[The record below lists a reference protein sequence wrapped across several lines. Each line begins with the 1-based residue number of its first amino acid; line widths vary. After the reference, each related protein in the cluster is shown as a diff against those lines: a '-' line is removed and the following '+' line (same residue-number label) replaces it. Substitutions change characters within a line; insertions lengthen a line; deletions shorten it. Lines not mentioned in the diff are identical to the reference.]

1 MNGLI
6 HNSAQE
12 VYGYGRFSFPK
23 ENACD
28 KKVYSLVCR
37 QIDRMVIQ
45 FKPKEL
51 ILCID
56 GVAPRSKPIQQRQR
70 RFLAAHDRKKPGTEF
85 NFDCNKGNTSK
96 FDSNSISPEP
106 HLCITL
112 EDILTFILNR
122 SKTSVYREGNYRC
135 YTKQLEKQRTKLETK
150 RYSRMV

>member
-1 MNGLI
+1 MGIKYFFKWLKTNHSESIKCIDRHDNSQCIDVLLIDMNGII

-12 VYGYGRFSFPK
+12 VYGYGSFSFPK

-56 GVAPRSKPIQQRQR
+56 GVAPRSKQILFYFLELLR
-70 RFLAAHDRKKPGTEF
+70 RYKE
-85 NFDCNKGNTSK
+85 
-96 FDSNSISPEP
+96 SIP
-106 HLCITL
+106 L
-112 EDILTFILNR
+112 
-122 SKTSVYREGNYRC
+122 V
-135 YTKQLEKQRTKLETK
+135 
-150 RYSRMV
+150 

>member
-1 MNGLI
+1 MGIKIFFKWLKTNHSESIKCIDRHDNSQCIDVLLIDMNGII

-12 VYGYGRFSFPK
+12 VYGYGSFSFPK

-56 GVAPRSKPIQQRQR
+56 GVAPRSKQIQQRQR
-70 RFLAAHDRKKPGTEF
+70 RFLAAHDRK
-85 NFDCNKGNTSK
+85 NQAQN
-96 FDSNSISPEP
+96 
-106 HLCITL
+106 LTL
-112 EDILTFILNR
+112 IVIG
-122 SKTSVYREGNYRC
+122 KY
-135 YTKQLEKQRTKLETK
+135 K
-150 RYSRMV
+150 

>member
-1 MNGLI
+1 MNGII

-12 VYGYGRFSFPK
+12 VYGYGSFSFPK

-28 KKVYSLVCR
+28 KKVYSLVWR

-56 GVAPRSKPIQQRQR
+56 GVAPRSKQIQQRQR
-70 RFLAAHDRKKPGTEF
+70 RFWPRMIEKNQAQNLTLIVIREIQVNLTQTLFPQ
-85 NFDCNKGNTSK
+85 
-96 FDSNSISPEP
+96 EP
-106 HLCITL
+106 NLCITL

-122 SKTSVYREGNYRC
+122 SKN
-135 YTKQLEKQRTKLETK
+135 QRLPGGKLPMLHKTTGETK
-150 RYSRMV
+150 NKVGDKKI